1 MAPSAGMT
9 GKGMGIVGQAD
20 IDRMAAFIVAEI
32 NLMKDCGNLP
42 ANLRDFG
49 DLHDHFD
56 ANVGWSDEIDA
67 LNTDVWAAVQA
78 QVNTLL

>member
-1 MAPSAGMT
+1 MT
-9 GKGMGIVGQAD
+9 GKAVAIVGQAD

-32 NLMKDCGNLP
+32 DLMKDCGSLP

-67 LNTDVWAAVQA
+67 LTTDVWAAVQA
-78 QVNTLL
+78 QVNILLK